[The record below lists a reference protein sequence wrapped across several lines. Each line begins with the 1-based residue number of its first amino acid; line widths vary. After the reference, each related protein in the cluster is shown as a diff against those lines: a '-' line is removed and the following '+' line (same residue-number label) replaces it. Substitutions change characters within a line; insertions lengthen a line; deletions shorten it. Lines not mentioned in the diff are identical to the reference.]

1 MSRVTELE
9 QKIEREKR
17 NVLKETYL
25 LEDEIEQ
32 LRQDKFSY
40 KRKGDYYSL
49 EKANAKEKELEHKLN
64 SIKSRIPSLEA
75 QLKRAKDEEKRA
87 NDQVERKRKQR
98 QKQQETR
105 SQMNNVLRVM
115 RQGKTRSQAAQTLDI
130 PLSRINHWYREG
142 VVGTTKDTSH
152 FYREVKSIEDDRER
166 RERERIKRQ
175 KRIDQ
180 ERRERNARQE
190 RLRKQREHERKSN
203 VKNSSPKSNNE
214 RLMDEILSLMRK
226 GSSRSEAANRLNV
239 NIATV
244 NNWYNRGKRGESDY
258 QNFYNKV
265 KSIEDVR
272 NKYNPT
278 FKPKSNLSTK
288 QSSKPKVEPKNKKTT
303 KLATSSKYVRCPKC
317 GKQYNKHINSQCPHC
332 KKSNTL
338 TKAKYCQK
346 CGKKLDNNEVNY
358 CTKCGASINTG
369 KKTYGK
375 KTTTST
381 TISSNNDSS
390 DWIVCCVAIFVIFI
404 IMAFLGMLI

>member
-1 MSRVTELE
+1 VTELE

-75 QLKRAKDEEKRA
+75 QLRNAKAEEKRA
-87 NDQVERKRKQR
+87 NDNIERKRKQR
-98 QKQQETR
+98 QKQQETK

-115 RQGKTRSQAAQTLDI
+115 RHGKTRSQAAQALDI
-130 PLSRINHWYREG
+130 PISRINHWNREG

-152 FYREVKSIEDDRER
+152 FYREVRSIEEDRER
-166 RERERIKRQ
+166 RERERINRQ
-175 KRIDQ
+175 NRIDQ

-190 RLRKQREHERKSN
+190 RLRKQMERERQNN
-203 VKNSSPKSNNE
+203 VKNSPSHSNNE
-214 RLMDEILSLMRK
+214 RLMDEILSMMRK
-226 GSSRSEAANRLNV
+226 GSSRSEAANSLNV

-265 KSIEDVR
+265 KSIEDAR

-278 FKPKSNLSTK
+278 SKPKSTLSTK
-288 QSSKPKVEPKNKKTT
+288 QSSKPKVEPKNKKTSRP
-303 KLATSSKYVRCPKC
+303 ATSSKYVRCPKC
-317 GKQYNKHINSQCPHC
+317 GKQYNKHLNSQCPHC

-346 CGKKLDNNEVNY
+346 CGKKLDSGEVNY
-358 CTKCGASINTG
+358 CSKCGASIKTG

-375 KTTTST
+375 KSTTTT
-381 TISSNNDSS
+381 KTSSKHDSS
-390 DWIVCCVAIFVIFI
+390 DWVLCCVAVFVIFI
-404 IMAFLGMLI
+404 IMAFFGL

>member
-75 QLKRAKDEEKRA
+75 QLRNAKAEEKRA
-87 NDQVERKRKQR
+87 NDNIERKRKQR

-152 FYREVKSIEDDRER
+152 FYREVRSIEEDRER
-166 RERERIKRQ
+166 RERERINRQ
-175 KRIDQ
+175 NRIDQ

-190 RLRKQREHERKSN
+190 RLRKQMERERQNN
-203 VKNSSPKSNNE
+203 VKNSPSHSNNE
-214 RLMDEILSLMRK
+214 RLMDEILSMMRK
-226 GSSRSEAANRLNV
+226 GSSRSEAANSLNV

-265 KSIEDVR
+265 KSIEDTR
-272 NKYNPT
+272 NRYNPT
-278 FKPKSNLSTK
+278 SKPKSTLTTK
-288 QSSKPKVEPKNKKTT
+288 QSSKPKVEPKNKKTS
-303 KLATSSKYVRCPKC
+303 KPATSSKYVRCPKC
-317 GKQYNKHINSQCPHC
+317 GKQYNKHLYSQCPHC

-346 CGKKLDNNEVNY
+346 CGKKLDSGEVNY
-358 CTKCGASINTG
+358 CSKCGASIKTG

-375 KTTTST
+375 KSATTTKT
-381 TISSNNDSS
+381 SSKDDSS
-390 DWIVCCVAIFVIFI
+390 DWVLCCVAVFVIFI
-404 IMAFLGMLI
+404 IMAFWGL